1 MFNSLFQLFNVK
13 AITDNV
19 LQISENYYESW
30 NKANMYLFRENGE
43 SILVDTGTGIFDP
56 VKFLLEHGFINKKP
70 KVNKYRVPHRET
82 SETKW
87 LSGKEGSRFF

>member
-1 MFNSLFQLFNVK
+1 MFNLLFQLFNVK

-70 KVNKYRVPHRET
+70 KVNKYRVSHRET

-87 LSGKEGSRFF
+87 LSKGSRFF

>member
-1 MFNSLFQLFNVK
+1 MKV
-13 AITDNV
+13 ITENV

-56 VKFLLEHGFINKKP
+56 VKFLLEYGFINKKP
-70 KVNKYRVPHRET
+70 KVNKFKYVSKMITLKVDNQSINPFLLPLGWNCYSCT
-82 SETKW
+82 
-87 LSGKEGSRFF
+87 L

>member
-1 MFNSLFQLFNVK
+1 MK

-56 VKFLLEHGFINKKP
+56 VKFLLDF
-70 KVNKYRVPHRET
+70 Y
-82 SETKW
+82 
-87 LSGKEGSRFF
+87 

>member
-1 MFNSLFQLFNVK
+1 MFNFLFQLFNVK
-13 AITDNV
+13 AITNNV

-70 KVNKYRVPHRET
+70 KVNKYV
-82 SETKW
+82 S
-87 LSGKEGSRFF
+87 